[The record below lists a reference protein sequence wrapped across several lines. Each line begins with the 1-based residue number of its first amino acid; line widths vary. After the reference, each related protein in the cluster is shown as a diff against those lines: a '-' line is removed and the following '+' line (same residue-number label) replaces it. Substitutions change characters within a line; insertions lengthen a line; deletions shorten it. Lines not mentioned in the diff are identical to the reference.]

1 MTLTG
6 DALTFIHTRD
16 GMELATADLALFR
29 VEVVCYGVDTCRIAN
44 EDNPVGQLLWLQMQ
58 MET

>member
-6 DALTFIHTRD
+6 DALAFIHTGD
-16 GMELATADLALFR
+16 GVELAAADLTLFR
-29 VEVVCYGVDTCRIAN
+29 VEMRSNGIHTGWVAN
-44 EDNPVGQLLWLQMQ
+44 EDNLVGQLLWLQMQ